1 VSLLEVDSLKVHYFT
16 TRGEVHALDG
26 VSFHLKDGEALGLVG
41 ESGCGKTT
49 VAMAIMRLLAEN
61 ARVLEGRILFRGQDL
76 LTKDPE
82 EMRRIRWKQI
92 SMVFQAAMNALNP
105 VHRVGDQIV
114 EAILTHDGAMTP
126 EKARAKTAE
135 LYAMVG
141 LDPARTRDYPHQYSG
156 GMKQRAVIAMA
167 LACQPALIIADEPTT
182 ALDVMVSDQILGEM
196 RRLQQEMGLS
206 LLYISHDIS
215 VIARSCDRMG
225 VMYAGQLVEFG
236 PTDQVLE
243 APLHPYTQGLMR
255 SYPKIAGPRERLE
268 PIPGE
273 PPNLLHPP
281 GGCRFCPR
289 CAREGQHC
297 PSERPTWREY
307 RKGHYAL
314 CHRIAS

>member
-1 VSLLEVDSLKVHYFT
+1 MSLLQVDSLKVHYLT
-16 TRGEVHALDG
+16 ARGEVHALDG

-49 VAMAIMRLLAEN
+49 VAMAIIRLLAEN
-61 ARVLEGRILFRGQDL
+61 ARVLEGRILFRGEDL

-82 EMRRIRWKQI
+82 EMRRIRWKKI
-92 SMVFQAAMNALNP
+92 SMIFQAAMNALNP
-105 VHRVGDQIV
+105 VQRVGDQIM

-126 EKARAKTAE
+126 DKALGKVAE

-141 LDPARTRDYPHQYSG
+141 LDPARVRDYPHQYSG

-167 LACQPALIIADEPTT
+167 LACQPSLIIADEPTT
-182 ALDVMVSDQILGEM
+182 ALDVMVADQILSEM
-196 RRLQQEMGLS
+196 GRLQKEMGLS

-215 VIARSCDRMG
+215 VIARSCDCMG

-236 PTDQVLE
+236 PTDQVLQ

-255 SYPKIAGPRERLE
+255 SYPKIEGPKERLE

-273 PPNLLHPP
+273 PPNLLRPP

-289 CAREGQHC
+289 CPGEGRDC
-297 PSERPTWREY
+297 PQGRPPWREY
-307 RKGHYAL
+307 REGHFAL
-314 CHRIAS
+314 CHRIAL